1 RGGDGGGR
9 GRRGRGGRRLA
20 DGDRVSGPMSSMTR
34 YFDRLLEPELLDEEA
49 WAAPE
54 RLTPDDCF
62 DQLGSD
68 WRRPAAPGD
77 QEDEG

>member
-1 RGGDGGGR
+1 MV
-9 GRRGRGGRRLA
+9 
-20 DGDRVSGPMSSMTR
+20 DGDRVSVMTR
-34 YFDRLLEPELLDEEA
+34 YFDRILEPELLDEEA

-62 DQLGSD
+62 EQLGSD

>member
-1 RGGDGGGR
+1 
-9 GRRGRGGRRLA
+9 
-20 DGDRVSGPMSSMTR
+20 MSVMTR
-34 YFDRLLEPELLDEEA
+34 NFDQIVEPDLLDEEA

-68 WRRPAAPGD
+68 WRWPAAPVD

>member
-1 RGGDGGGR
+1 
-9 GRRGRGGRRLA
+9 
-20 DGDRVSGPMSSMTR
+20 MSAMTR
-34 YFDRLLEPELLDEEA
+34 YFDRILEPELLDEEA

-62 DQLGSD
+62 DHLGSD
-68 WRRPAAPGD
+68 WRRPAAPHD

>member
-1 RGGDGGGR
+1 RDDAR
-9 GRRGRGGRRLA
+9 PGRRRRGGRRLA
-20 DGDRVSGPMSSMTR
+20 DGDRVNAMTR
-34 YFDRLLEPELLDEEA
+34 YFDRILEPELLDEEA

>member
-1 RGGDGGGR
+1 
-9 GRRGRGGRRLA
+9 
-20 DGDRVSGPMSSMTR
+20 VSIMTR
-34 YFDRLLEPELLDEEA
+34 YLDHIVEPELLDEEV

-62 DQLGSD
+62 DQLGND
-68 WRRPAAPGD
+68 WRRPAALGD

>member
-1 RGGDGGGR
+1 DDAGR
-9 GRRGRGGRRLA
+9 GRRGRGGRGLA
-20 DGDRVSGPMSSMTR
+20 DGDRVSGMTR
-34 YFDRLLEPELLDEEA
+34 YFDRIQEPELLDEEA

-77 QEDEG
+77 PEDEA

>member
-1 RGGDGGGR
+1 
-9 GRRGRGGRRLA
+9 
-20 DGDRVSGPMSSMTR
+20 VSAMTR
-34 YFDRLLEPELLDEEA
+34 YFDRILEPELLDEEA